1 MSILFDC
8 TGTSVTPFP
17 GGERSRGEAD
27 RVRGNRP
34 LDQGLDPPHPAS
46 RLQREA
52 DLSPLGRGG
61 ARSAAGEENL
71 PVLAKNSPSPGLLA
85 GARSPTPDQVGGRLS
100 PRRGEVG
107 LARAIFRRAPWENAA
122 TALIAIGV
130 LMLMQPFSLTL
141 YGWSFAATLAGTV
154 LFMIASKLP
163 D

>member
-1 MSILFDC
+1 
-8 TGTSVTPFP
+8 
-17 GGERSRGEAD
+17 
-27 RVRGNRP
+27 
-34 LDQGLDPPHPAS
+34 
-46 RLQREA
+46 
-52 DLSPLGRGG
+52 
-61 ARSAAGEENL
+61 
-71 PVLAKNSPSPGLLA
+71 
-85 GARSPTPDQVGGRLS
+85 
-100 PRRGEVG
+100 